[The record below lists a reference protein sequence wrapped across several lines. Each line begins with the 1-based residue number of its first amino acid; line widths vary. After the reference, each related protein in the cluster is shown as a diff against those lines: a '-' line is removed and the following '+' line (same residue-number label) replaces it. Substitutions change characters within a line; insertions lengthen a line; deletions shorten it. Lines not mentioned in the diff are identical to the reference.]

1 MAVLTSTFRESSA
14 WTRSLT
20 LHTSKGPR
28 GILVSSNK
36 LGILS
41 QDGSIK
47 IHPLFGTILDAA
59 ILDSS
64 KEPFLVVTC
73 TQGFLS
79 FLRLNLDSGSFS
91 SLQNTNAHPDR
102 FELVHQFQIAPP
114 GLNYTSPGQK
124 ISVDPLS
131 RAMAVFAHQTTFAF
145 FVLDPTLAS
154 SSTSSSSASSSSS
167 SSAKVPFSRE
177 YCITVR
183 EEGWSFWDAVFL
195 YPDSEAGAGRLDVVT
210 LAVVVCKNGIFSI
223 IIYEY
228 KKPTPQPPLFKTT
241 PANHLTKY
249 GPFPLP
255 SSLLPTTTHA
265 LPTHPLSFLLFT
277 DTLDMLHITHT
288 PTTPS
293 TPQTTLTHT
302 SQTSL
307 IDQIPLPPT
316 STSTYPLITSLAQ
329 TPSQNTYILATDSG
343 HILTLTLTNPGNPPH
358 VTYITR
364 RNHTSHLTHLAN
376 DVYILIGDMCPG
388 EVLSISLST
397 KTVTR
402 VCRIENTAPVLDV
415 VVSRGVGY
423 VTSGDVGVDGVVAV
437 YAGVVVLFGRG
448 GGEEQGRWV
457 PDDGESITCAAGDE
471 DGVLVVSL
479 GARKEVVVLRV
490 GVDVV
495 VEVSRTSVGFEP
507 STLGFDVVKGRKV
520 VFVGTYEPAVL
531 VLEVDDVGLSFGGVL
546 ELGADNGGWRIPNSI
561 CVIRS
566 GGEEVLAIGL
576 RDGTALFYVLA
587 YNVITSSFGFKLLD
601 TIKVGLEPIRFI
613 PTRALLSDSHIL
625 VLSDKVWRASLI
637 ENEST
642 LTIELNYVCIDN
654 VTNVALLTS
663 STTPPTYIFS
673 TPTTLSFISIDI
685 TSSVIQTI
693 RHSHS
698 LSKPPRRIIH
708 DHATNTLIVA
718 CNKRESGSAEMTGEI
733 KLVDPETGVQY
744 LREMLP
750 KGESCYSM
758 TVWNIKDQKRYI
770 CIGTAGYREAPGV
783 KSQGRVLV
791 YSLKEVENKSPYKP
805 PYKIKKLGEYKLPE
819 LVFAV
824 CSFMKSYL
832 LVASGNCLYQLKIE
846 AESRALHCGAK
857 VELRYPI
864 RSLSVSGSNI
874 FVGGANDSV
883 SLYSFEPRTK
893 QFTFC
898 RSDDLTRTPSDCLSL
913 STSKVLVADKSGEL
927 YCLTNP
933 TPNTDRSQPH
943 IHFKTSFCVNLGET
957 ITRLHAGQMDTG
969 FEVDDLGICSIQEDE
984 DMEEPDTIDDGVK
997 RAKELKTV
1005 YAVSILGSVFSVRGL
1020 KEESVERWKAL
1031 QDVLS
1036 SFPATRPLLG
1046 NDYMRYRSTASHGMQ
1061 NVVDGDLI
1069 RMYELL
1075 SEAEKQ
1081 RVVDEWRF
1089 CVGLDDEVE
1098 AKRWVE
1104 TVVRGLR
1111 TIG

>member
-28 GILVSSNK
+28 GILVSS
-36 LGILS
+36 
-41 QDGSIK
+41 
-47 IHPLFGTILDAA
+47 
-59 ILDSS
+59 
-64 KEPFLVVTC
+64 
-73 TQGFLS
+73 GFLS
-79 FLRLNLDSGSFS
+79 FLRLNLDSDSFS
-91 SLQNTNAHPDR
+91 SLQDTDAHPDR

-124 ISVDPLS
+124 IAVDPLS

-145 FVLDPTLAS
+145 FVLDPTLSS
-154 SSTSSSSASSSSS
+154 SSTSSSASSSSS

-210 LAVVVCKNGIFSI
+210 LAVVVCKNGSFSI

-228 KKPTPQPPLFKTT
+228 KKPSPQPPLFKTT
-241 PANHLTKY
+241 PPNHLTKY

-376 DVYILIGDMCPG
+376 DVYILVGDMCPG
-388 EVLSISLST
+388 ELVSISLST
-397 KTVTR
+397 QTVTR
-402 VCRIENTAPVLDV
+402 VCRIENAAPVLDV
-415 VVSRGVGY
+415 VVSRGV
-423 VTSGDVGVDGVVAV
+423 
-437 YAGVVVLFGRG
+437 

-546 ELGADNGGWRIPNSI
+546 EFGADNGGWRIPNSI

-587 YNVITSSFGFKLLD
+587 YNVITSSFGFQLLD

-613 PTRALLSDSHIL
+613 PTRTLSDSHVL
-625 VLSDKVWRASLI
+625 VLSDKVWRASLV
-637 ENEST
+637 ENGSIST
-642 LTIELNYVCIDN
+642 IVLNSVCIDN

-673 TPTTLSFISIDI
+673 TPTTLSFISLDI
-685 TSSVIQTI
+685 ASSVTPTI

-718 CNKRESGSAEMTGEI
+718 CNKRESGSTEMTGEI

-744 LREMLP
+744 LREVLP
-750 KGESCYSM
+750 NGESCYSM

-783 KSQGRVLV
+783 KSQGRVL
-791 YSLKEVENKSPYKP
+791 YKP

-893 QFTFC
+893 QFTFY

-997 RAKELKTV
+997 RAKELKTI